1 MLNSILKLS
10 AWTTLYFPHYLFT
23 QWMQQNFLDWV
34 STLLQS
40 DQGFDQTFF
49 LAVIIVEKNKMAAF
63 SEFCNLSPNAKLWRK
78 TWNIQLL

>member
-23 QWMQQNFLDWV
+23 QWMHQNFLDWV

-49 LAVIIVEKNKMAAF
+49 LAVIIVEKNIWQHFQNSATYPPMQ
-63 SEFCNLSPNAKLWRK
+63 NYGVK
-78 TWNIQLL
+78 TWNI